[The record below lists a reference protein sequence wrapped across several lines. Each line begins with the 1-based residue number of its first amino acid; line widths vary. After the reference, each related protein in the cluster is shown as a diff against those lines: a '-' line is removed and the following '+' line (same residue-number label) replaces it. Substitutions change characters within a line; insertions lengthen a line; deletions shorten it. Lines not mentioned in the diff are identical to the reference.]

1 MISHAQGRVGGDKDE
16 ANNSKLYDPRFL
28 KPSRLLLEAQQR
40 SEFGRF
46 RGGATQDQVMPPDST
61 DKKKEIFYEKQDTKV

>member
-1 MISHAQGRVGGDKDE
+1 LLSHTRKVGWEAIKDE

-40 SEFGRF
+40 SELAVSVVERL
-46 RGGATQDQVMPPDST
+46 
-61 DKKKEIFYEKQDTKV
+61 KIK